1 MCKLIWAYVCYENYS
16 LRKLNTSFLKRLKE
30 HKENVHGIEYDKSHL
45 NNVCEECGKVFES
58 VKKLNRH
65 RIDIHVNLAMMKC
78 PHCPKEWSKNY
89 IFKFNWVGINDINPN
104 KRIWHFLTG
113 YFFEKFFSRK
123 LTSEKFSVKFNYI
136 LQHFS
141 WPICFQVFWFSTY
154 VLGLVIANPGSG
166 SLGPR
171 SGAAVKPGIFS
182 LKTPRFSG
190 GVERFLSSE
199 KLDSEAQFSHFQPK
213 KFTWKY

>member
-1 MCKLIWAYVCYENYS
+1 MAYLVPRCIHKRSQTMKFVTSSLSHSELCLPSKSLQYFTNRVCKLIWAYVCYENYS

-89 IFKFNWVGINDINPN
+89 IFKFNWVGINDTLILI
-104 KRIWHFLTG
+104 KGFGIFYLVI
-113 YFFEKFFSRK
+113 FSRNFFRENSLQK
-123 LTSEKFSVKFNYI
+123 NFQWNLIISSTSHGLSVF
-136 LQHFS
+136 
-141 WPICFQVFWFSTY
+141 
-154 VLGLVIANPGSG
+154 
-166 SLGPR
+166 
-171 SGAAVKPGIFS
+171 
-182 LKTPRFSG
+182 
-190 GVERFLSSE
+190 
-199 KLDSEAQFSHFQPK
+199 
-213 KFTWKY
+213 KYFDFPLLC